1 MPGRRPEPGAWRTAV
16 IVESMLQAT
25 RVGAFSSSYDITL
38 DGQPLT
44 RWHKSMWRVG
54 GSFTLQGQRYDL
66 RSNFW
71 GTSFTMADQLGAV
84 VATAANPNRRQWTIV
99 VGPHRYEFRRRSW
112 WRQHHDLIVNGRAVG
127 SVHRPSAWR
136 STAVAD
142 LPTMPLAAQ
151 VFALVVALTTWDNA
165 AAGAAASGATAA
177 AIGGT

>member
-1 MPGRRPEPGAWRTAV
+1 
-16 IVESMLQAT
+16 MLQAT

-66 RSNFW
+66 RSNVW
-71 GTSFTMADQLGAV
+71 GTSFTMTDQLGAV
-84 VATAANPNRRQWTIV
+84 VATAANPNRRQWTIM

-127 SVHRPSAWR
+127 SVRRPSAWR

-151 VFALVVALTTWDNA
+151 VFALVVALTAWDTA
-165 AAGAAASGATAA
+165 AAGAAAAGGATAA
-177 AIGGT
+177 IGGA